1 MELIII
7 AILAGLCP
15 VLTITAFI
23 VGYNVNA
30 TKKIFKLPEKER
42 ALTADEEMLK
52 RIDEATVYDNQETK

>member
-7 AILAGLCP
+7 AVLAGICP

-30 TKKIFKLPEKER
+30 TRKILALPKKER
-42 ALTADEEMLK
+42 TLTPDEEMLK
-52 RIDEATVYDNQETK
+52 RIDAATVYNNQEKK

>member
-30 TKKIFKLPEKER
+30 TKKILALPKKER
-42 ALTADEEMLK
+42 PLTPDEEMLK
-52 RIDEATVYDNQETK
+52 RIDAATVYDNRENK